1 MEKRQFTLETLEESL
16 QAFENESCFSKRI
29 ILTRAIKMQVEQLGL
44 TDDPII
50 GKHADYIFRS
60 LQGDALATFKGLN
73 RAAYEMLNRVRGLQ
87 FMAYL
92 DS

>member
-1 MEKRQFTLETLEESL
+1 MKRQFTLETLEETL
-16 QAFENESCFSKRI
+16 EAFQDETCFSKRI
-29 ILTRAIKMQVEQLGL
+29 VLTRAIKLAVEQLGL
-44 TDDPII
+44 EDDPII

-60 LQGDALATFKGLN
+60 LQGDSLATFKGLN

-87 FMAYL
+87 FMAFL